1 MAAAKI
7 RVLVVDDSAV
17 LRKLLC
23 DHVASDAGMEVVGT
37 AGNGRQALE
46 MIDSLHPDVVTLD
59 IQMPVMDGLE
69 TLDALL
75 ARRPVPVIMVS
86 SLSQRGAD
94 ITLEALDRG
103 ALDYLPK
110 PGGTESAEAFQ
121 AELSRKIRAAAGA
134 DVRRILDIRR
144 KQKMRRAALPRVP
157 GSRASR
163 APFAGRGGR
172 QPPGGGVHRD
182 RHFHGRAAGA
192 GHPDGGAV
200 APPMPPI
207 VVVQHMPPNFTKPLA
222 WRLNSMSPLTVTEAQ
237 HADALQPNHV
247 LIAPGGKHLQL
258 RRWDRAVRAVVDDG
272 PPVSGH
278 KPSIDVLMQS
288 AAEVF
293 AAGLLGVIMT
303 GMGYDGVA
311 GCAAIRAAGGYVLG
325 QDQATSD
332 VYGMNKA
339 AYVQGHV
346 DQQFALDD
354 AAQTLRRQVYRQ
366 AAGAVSEPPASLAS
380 RRVYPGGWAA
390 PSSRAQQPR
399 G

>member
-1 MAAAKI
+1 MGPAKI

-23 DHVASDAGMEVVGT
+23 DHVAGDAGMEVVGT

-110 PGGTESAEAFQ
+110 PGGTEPAEAFQ

-144 KQKMRRAALPRVP
+144 KQKTRRAALPRTPAPATPVP
-157 GSRASR
+157 AAMADSRLAAACIVIGISTGGPPALGSLLASL
-163 APFAGRGGR
+163 
-172 QPPGGGVHRD
+172 
-182 RHFHGRAAGA
+182 
-192 GHPDGGAV
+192 

-222 WRLNSMSPLTVTEAQ
+222 WRLNSLSPLTVTEAQ

-258 RRWDRAVRAVVDDG
+258 RRWDRAVRAVVGDG
-272 PPVSGH
+272 EPVSGH

-325 QDQATSD
+325 QDQASSD

-354 AAQTLRRQVYRQ
+354 AAETLRRQATRGWHP
-366 AAGAVSEPPASLAS
+366 AARAAASPA
-380 RRVYPGGWAA
+380 
-390 PSSRAQQPR
+390 
-399 G
+399 

>member
-1 MAAAKI
+1 MGPAKI

-144 KQKMRRAALPRVP
+144 KQKTRRAALPRVP
-157 GSRASR
+157 VPAPPAPPSPAAAADSRLAAACIVIGIST
-163 APFAGRGGR
+163 GG
-172 QPPGGGVHRD
+172 PPALGTLM
-182 RHFHGRAAGA
+182 AAL
-192 GHPDGGAV
+192 

-354 AAQTLRRQVYRQ
+354 AAETLRRQATRGWHP
-366 AAGAVSEPPASLAS
+366 AARAAASPA
-380 RRVYPGGWAA
+380 
-390 PSSRAQQPR
+390 
-399 G
+399 